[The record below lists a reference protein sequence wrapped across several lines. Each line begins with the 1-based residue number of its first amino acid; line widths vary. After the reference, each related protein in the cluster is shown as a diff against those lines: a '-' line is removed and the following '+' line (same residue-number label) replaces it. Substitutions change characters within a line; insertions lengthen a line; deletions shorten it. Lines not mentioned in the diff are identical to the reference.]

1 MSDAGFRLSRIH
13 AEGWKRAQ
21 ELSALECEDMDL
33 ARAAELNPY
42 PSEPERSRWHDGF
55 EKGVWG

>member
-1 MSDAGFRLSRIH
+1 
-13 AEGWKRAQ
+13 
-21 ELSALECEDMDL
+21 MDL
-33 ARAAELNPY
+33 ARAEALNPY